1 VGVRAQDEEGP
12 IDPPGDRAKECA
24 AMTRRS
30 FLALA
35 VVAPGAALLS
45 ACTGGAGTSSAP
57 TTSTAPPAVVV
68 GNVGPR
74 PAPAPGTGDVAA
86 LQAAFL
92 DVVARV
98 RPEVVEVAT
107 KSDLGSGVV
116 YDNRGDIVTNN
127 HVVGSATS
135 FEVQTVTGGTLP
147 ATLVGTYPRG
157 DLAVIRVTSPVDLR
171 PATFGD
177 SAQLAPGSIV
187 FAVGSPLGLAS
198 SVTQGIVSYNGRP
211 VDEGNGVDLPAT
223 IQTSASI
230 NPGNSGGALVDLD
243 GAVVGIPTLAAVAAE
258 GGGQAGGIGFAI
270 PSDSVRPI
278 ADQLIATGHVSNSG
292 QAVMAIEGSDAVDPS
307 GNPVGVVIGNVPSGS
322 GVAKAGIS
330 RGDVVTALA
339 GRPTPT
345 LAELENVVA
354 GLHSGSTV
362 TADVVTPT
370 GRNEHV
376 SIVLDQ
382 LGD

>member
-1 VGVRAQDEEGP
+1 M
-12 IDPPGDRAKECA
+12 PP
-24 AMTRRS
+24 RS

-35 VVAPGAALLS
+35 VVAAGALALA
-45 ACTGGAGTSSAP
+45 ACTAPSEPSSSP
-57 TTSTAPPAVVV
+57 TTTTPLPVVV
-68 GNVGPR
+68 GNVEPP
-74 PAPAPGTGDVAA
+74 PAPAPGAGSLGA

-107 KSDLGSGVV
+107 KTDLGSGVV
-116 YDNRGDIVTNN
+116 YDDRGDIVTND

-135 FEVQTVTGGTLP
+135 FEVQTVTGEDVP
-147 ATLVGTYPRG
+147 ATLVGVYPQG
-157 DLAVIRVTSPVDLR
+157 DLAVIRVTSPLNLR
-171 PATFGD
+171 PATFAD

-198 SVTQGIVSYNGRP
+198 SVTEGIVSYNGRP
-211 VDEGNGVDLPAT
+211 ADEGNGVALPAT
-223 IQTSASI
+223 IQTSAAI

-258 GGGQAGGIGFAI
+258 GNGQAGGIGFAI

-278 ADQLIATGHVSNSG
+278 ADQLIAAGHVTNSG
-292 QAVMAIEGSDAVDPS
+292 QAVMAIDGSDAVDPS
-307 GNPVGVVIGNVPSGS
+307 GNPVGVIVENVPPGS
-322 GVAKAGIS
+322 GVAKAGIK

-339 GRPTPT
+339 GQATPT
-345 LAELENVVA
+345 LAELQNVVA
-354 GLHSGSTV
+354 GLHSGATV
-362 TADVVTPT
+362 TAEVVTPQ
-370 GRNEHV
+370 GRDERV
-376 SIVLDQ
+376 SIVLDK